1 MKKMRLKVFAPM
13 LILLT
18 FMVLGFFYT
27 INFLNVQESKG
38 VVINLAGRQRMLT
51 QKMSKEAFN
60 NLEEKNHY
68 KNLKKTAE
76 LFQTTLNGLIL
87 GDRKLNLPPI
97 ENNKIKK
104 QLLKV
109 KNLWEPFSKA
119 VYTLSNT
126 TDNLKIEEAKKFIA
140 ANNVPLLKE
149 MNKVVKM
156 MEVENTNSVA
166 SLKIMFVI
174 ILGVMGAIVVFSLIN
189 INSNIFKPMDTV
201 MQSAIKIGKIRNLAY
216 EKNSKDNL
224 ITEIKN
230 NKLFAEFANAI
241 NSILKKIQMQSEM
254 LNNLPTPVLAMD
266 TDFNITYINRIGAE
280 LIGKEQAELTG
291 LKCYDQMKTDDC
303 QTERCACAIAMRE
316 DKLVSSETVANPGNN
331 KDLPI
336 YYTGKT
342 TRDNEGNIIGAV
354 EFIADLTP
362 TKEKEKYLDESTKR
376 LHKVM
381 EQISRGDMTV
391 HLEPEGKS
399 EIVDN
404 LFTSTN
410 QMVRNIKQI
419 IQQVAEAVDSTIS
432 VSTQIAASVEEMSAG
447 AEELNNQTHAIA
459 TSIDEMTKTIVETTQ
474 NTTSAAKSARDAG
487 VIADEGGRVVN
498 KAVDGM
504 ETISTVVSQA
514 AEKIIELGNNSDKI
528 GEIIAV
534 INEIAEQTN
543 LLALNAAIEAARAGE
558 HGRGF
563 AVVADEVR
571 KLSER
576 TSSATKEIAD
586 MVQEIQSYTKQA
598 VASINEGTE
607 EVKEGK
613 DLAQKAGEAIL
624 NIVEKTNIVV
634 DEINQVATAS
644 EEQSSTSEQVSQNI
658 TMINNV
664 SSETLIG
671 IQQVAT
677 ATYELNQMTENLQAL
692 LKQFKIDNQ
701 SVTNYQPT
709 EYAGQNNEVL
719 V

>member
-1 MKKMRLKVFAPM
+1 MRLKVFAPM
-13 LILLT
+13 LTLLT

-51 QKMSKEAFN
+51 QKMSKEAFSP
-60 NLEEKNHY
+60 LEKQNHFN
-68 KNLKKTAE
+68 NLKKTAD
-76 LFQTTLNGLIL
+76 LFNSTLSGLID

-97 ENNKIKK
+97 ENEKIKN

-109 KNLWEPFSKA
+109 KKLWEPFSKA

-126 TDNLKIEEAKKFIA
+126 TDNMKIEEAKKFIA
-140 ANNVPLLKE
+140 ANNIPLLKE

-156 MEVENTNSVA
+156 MEVENTTSVA

-174 ILGVMGAIVVFSLIN
+174 ILGLMCAIVVFSLIN
-189 INSNIFKPMDTV
+189 VNSNIFKPMDTV
-201 MQSAIKIGKIRNLAY
+201 MQSAIRIGKIRNLAY
-216 EKNSKDNL
+216 EKNSKENL

-230 NKLFAEFANAI
+230 NKLFSEFANAI
-241 NSILKKIQMQSEM
+241 NSILTKIQMQSEM

-266 TDFNITYINRIGAE
+266 TDFNITYINKIGAN
-280 LIGKEQAELTG
+280 LIGKDQATLTG

-303 QTERCACAIAMRE
+303 QTERCACSIAMRE
-316 DKLVSSETVANPGNN
+316 DKLVSSETIANPGNN

-342 TRDNEGNIIGAV
+342 TRDNEGNVIGAV
-354 EFIADLTP
+354 EFVADLTP

-381 EQISRGDMTV
+381 EQVSHGDMTV
-391 HLEPEGKS
+391 YLEPEGKS
-399 EIVDN
+399 EIVDS
-404 LFTSTN
+404 LFNSMN
-410 QMVRNIKQI
+410 QMVLNIKQI
-419 IQQVAEAVDSTIS
+419 IQQVAEAVDSTMS

-459 TSIDEMTKTIVETTQ
+459 TSIDEMTKTIIETTQ
-474 NTTSAAKSARDAG
+474 NTSSAASSARDAG
-487 VIADEGGRVVN
+487 TIADEGGRVVN
-498 KAVDGM
+498 KAVNGM
-504 ETISTVVSQA
+504 ETISNVVSHA

-528 GEIIAV
+528 GEIIEV

-598 VASINEGTE
+598 VSSINEGTE
-607 EVKEGK
+607 EVREGK
-613 DLAQKAGEAIL
+613 DLAQKAGEAIS

-634 DEINQVATAS
+634 DEISQVATAS

-658 TMINNV
+658 VMINNV

-677 ATYELNQMTENLQAL
+677 ATYELNQMTENLQEI
-692 LKQFKIDNQ
+692 LKQFKMDSQ
-701 SVTNYQPT
+701 SATNYPLT
-709 EYAGQNNEVL
+709 EFAEQKNEVM

>member
-1 MKKMRLKVFAPM
+1 MRVKVFAPM

-18 FMVLGFFYT
+18 FMILGFFYT
-27 INFLNVQESKG
+27 VNFLNVQESKG

-51 QKMSKEAFN
+51 QKMSKEAFDALEKEN
-60 NLEEKNHY
+60 NY
-68 KNLKKTAE
+68 KNLKKTAD
-76 LFQTTLNGLIL
+76 LFQSTLSGLIL
-87 GDRKLNLPPI
+87 GDRKLNLPPV
-97 ENNKIKK
+97 ENEKIKT

-109 KNLWEPFSKA
+109 KNLWSPFSKA
-119 VYTLSNT
+119 IYTLANT
-126 TDNLKIEEAKKFIA
+126 TNEQGVKEAKKYIA
-140 ANNVPLLKE
+140 ANNLTLLKE
-149 MNKVVKM
+149 MNKAVKM
-156 MEVENTNSVA
+156 LEVENSKAVS
-166 SLKIMFVI
+166 SLKIMFII
-174 ILGVMGAIVVFSLIN
+174 ILGLMIGIVVFSLIN

-201 MQSAIKIGKIRNLAY
+201 MQSAIRIGKIRNLAY
-216 EKNSKDNL
+216 EKNNKENL
-224 ITEIKN
+224 IAEIKN
-230 NKLFAEFANAI
+230 NKLFGDFANSI
-241 NSILKKIQMQSEM
+241 NSILKKIQYQSEM
-254 LNNLPTPVLAMD
+254 LNNLPTPVMSMD

-280 LIGKEQAELTG
+280 LIGKDQGEVTG

-316 DKLVSSETVANPGNN
+316 DKPASSETTANPGNN

-336 YYTGKT
+336 YYTGKA

-362 TKEKEKYLDESTKR
+362 TKEKEKYLDISTKR

-381 EQISRGDMTV
+381 EQVSQGDLTV
-391 HLEPEGKS
+391 HLEPEGKD

-404 LFTSTN
+404 LFNSTN
-410 QMVRNIKQI
+410 QMVKNIKQI
-419 IQQVAEAVDSTIS
+419 IHQITESVDSTIS

-474 NTTSAAKSARDAG
+474 NTTSAAESARDAG
-487 VIADEGGRVVN
+487 VIANEGGRVVN
-498 KAVDGM
+498 NTVEGM
-504 ETISTVVSQA
+504 ETISRVVSQA

-576 TSSATKEIAD
+576 TSTATKEIAD
-586 MVQEIQSYTKQA
+586 MVEEIQSYTKQA
-598 VASINEGTE
+598 VASIHEGTT
-607 EVKEGK
+607 EVQEGK
-613 DLAQKAGEAIL
+613 ELASKAGEAIS

-658 TMINNV
+658 IMINNV

-671 IQQVAT
+671 IQQVAS
-677 ATYELNQMTENLQAL
+677 ATYELNQMTENLQEV
-692 LKQFKIDNQ
+692 LKQFKIEKQFSNQ
-701 SVTNYQPT
+701 TKQKENVEYQT
-709 EYAGQNNEVL
+709 SAV
-719 V
+719 

>member
-381 EQISRGDMTV
+381 EQISHGDMTV

>member
-1 MKKMRLKVFAPM
+1 MRLKVFAPM

-18 FMVLGFFYT
+18 FMILGFFYT

-60 NLEEKNHY
+60 VLEKENNY
-68 KNLKKTAE
+68 KTLKKTAD
-76 LFQTTLNGLIL
+76 LFQSTLNGLIL
-87 GDRKLNLPPI
+87 GDNKLNLPPVNS
-97 ENNKIKK
+97 EKVKT

-109 KNLWEPFSKA
+109 KNLWSPFSKA
-119 VYTLSNT
+119 IYTLTNT
-126 TDNLKIEEAKKFIA
+126 TNEEKVIEAKKYIA
-140 ANNVPLLKE
+140 ENNITLLKE
-149 MNKVVKM
+149 MNKAVKM
-156 MEVENTNSVA
+156 LEVENSKSVA
-166 SLKIMFVI
+166 NLKIMFII
-174 ILGVMGAIVVFSLIN
+174 ILGLMVGIVVFSLIN

-201 MQSAIKIGKIRNLAY
+201 MQSAIRIGKIRNLAY
-216 EKNSKDNL
+216 EKNNKENL
-224 ITEIKN
+224 IAEIKN
-230 NKLFAEFANAI
+230 NKLFGDFANSI
-241 NSILKKIQMQSEM
+241 NSIIKKIQYQSEM
-254 LNNLPTPVLAMD
+254 LNNLPTPVLSMD

-280 LIGKEQAELTG
+280 LIGKDQSDLTG

-316 DKLVSSETVANPGNN
+316 DKMVSSETVANPGNN

-354 EFIADLTP
+354 EFLTDLTP
-362 TKEKEKYLDESTKR
+362 TKAKEKYLDESTKR
-376 LHKVM
+376 LHNVM
-381 EQISRGDMTV
+381 EQVSHGDLTV
-391 HLEPEGKS
+391 QLEPEGKS
-399 EIVDN
+399 EIVDS
-404 LFTSTN
+404 LFESTN
-410 QMVRNIKQI
+410 QMVKNIKQI
-419 IQQVAEAVDSTIS
+419 IYQITESVDSTIS

-459 TSIDEMTKTIVETTQ
+459 TSIDEMTKTIVETTE

-487 VIADEGGRVVN
+487 IIADEGGRVVN
-498 KAVDGM
+498 NTVNGM
-504 ETISTVVSQA
+504 EKISKVVSHA

-586 MVQEIQSYTKQA
+586 MVEEIQSYTKQA
-598 VASINEGTE
+598 VSSIHEGTK
-607 EVKEGK
+607 EVHEGK
-613 DLAQKAGEAIL
+613 ELASKAGDAIS
-624 NIVEKTNIVV
+624 NIVKKTNIVV

-644 EEQSSTSEQVSQNI
+644 EEQSSTSEQVAQNI

-671 IQQVAT
+671 IQQVAG
-677 ATYELNQMTENLQAL
+677 ATYELNQMTENLQEV
-692 LKQFKIDNQ
+692 LKQFKIEEQ
-701 SVTNYQPT
+701 ASVQIQKREESVT
-709 EYAGQNNEVL
+709 EYESSMV
-719 V
+719 

>member
-1 MKKMRLKVFAPM
+1 MRLKVFAPM
-13 LILLT
+13 LLLLT

-27 INFLNVQESKG
+27 INFLNVQKSKG
-38 VVINLAGRQRMLT
+38 VVINLAGKQRMLT

-60 NLEEKNHY
+60 ANEQKNNY
-68 KNLKKTAE
+68 KNLKETAK
-76 LFQTTLNGLIL
+76 LFQTTLNGLIF
-87 GDRKLNLPPI
+87 GDRKLNLPAI
-97 ENNKIKK
+97 DNEKIKA
-104 QLLKV
+104 QLFKV
-109 KNLWEPFSKA
+109 KDLWEPFSKSI
-119 VYTLSNT
+119 YTLINT
-126 TDNLKIEEAKKFIA
+126 SDNEKIIESQKFID
-140 ANNVPLLKE
+140 ANNIKLLKE
-149 MNKVVKM
+149 MNKAVKM
-156 MEVENTNSVA
+156 LEVENTEDVSN
-166 SLKIMFVI
+166 LKTMFII
-174 ILGVMGAIVVFSLIN
+174 ILGVMFGIVIFSLIN
-189 INSNIFKPMDTV
+189 INSNIFKPMDIV

-216 EKNSKDNL
+216 EKNNKENL

-230 NKLFAEFANAI
+230 NKLFAEFANSI
-241 NSILKKIQMQSEM
+241 NSILQKIQYQSEM
-254 LNNLPTPVLAMD
+254 LNNLPTPVMSMD

-280 LIGKEQAELTG
+280 LIGKDQATITG

-316 DKLVSSETVANPGNN
+316 DKMVSSETIANPGNN

-362 TKEKEKYLDESTKR
+362 TKEKEKYLDVSTKR
-376 LHKVM
+376 LHNVM
-381 EQISRGDMTV
+381 EQISHGDLTV

-399 EIVDN
+399 EIVDS
-404 LFTSTN
+404 LFSSTN
-410 QMVRNIKQI
+410 QMVKNIKQI
-419 IQQVAEAVDSTIS
+419 IGQVAESVDSTIS

-459 TSIDEMTKTIVETTQ
+459 TSIDEMTKTIIETTQ
-474 NTTSAAKSARDAG
+474 NTTSAASSARDAG

-498 KAVDGM
+498 NTVDGM
-504 ETISTVVSQA
+504 ETISKVVSHA
-514 AEKIIELGNNSDKI
+514 AKKIIELGNNSDKI

-586 MVQEIQSYTKQA
+586 MVEEIQSYTKQA
-598 VASINEGTE
+598 VSSINEGTT
-607 EVKEGK
+607 EVQEGK
-613 DLAQKAGEAIL
+613 ELARKAGEAIS

-644 EEQSSTSEQVSQNI
+644 EEQSSTSEQVAQNI
-658 TMINNV
+658 VMINNV

-671 IQQVAT
+671 IQQVAS
-677 ATYELNQMTENLQAL
+677 ATYELNQMTENLQEI
-692 LKQFKIDNQ
+692 LKQFKIEKQTSTKVQQKNEFVENQ
-701 SVTNYQPT
+701 FSVAT
-709 EYAGQNNEVL
+709 
-719 V
+719 

>member
-1 MKKMRLKVFAPM
+1 MRVKVFAPM

-18 FMVLGFFYT
+18 FMIVGFFYT

-51 QKMSKEAFN
+51 QKMSKEAFDALEKKN
-60 NLEEKNHY
+60 NY
-68 KNLKKTAE
+68 KNLKKTAD
-76 LFQTTLNGLIL
+76 LFQSTLSGLIL
-87 GDRKLNLPPI
+87 GDRKLNLPPV
-97 ENNKIKK
+97 ENEKIKT

-109 KNLWEPFSKA
+109 KNLWSPFSKA
-119 VYTLSNT
+119 IYTLANT
-126 TDNLKIEEAKKFIA
+126 TNEHEVKEAKKYIA
-140 ANNVPLLKE
+140 ANNLTLLKE
-149 MNKVVKM
+149 MNKAVKM
-156 MEVENTNSVA
+156 LEVENSKGVA
-166 SLKIMFVI
+166 NLKIMFII
-174 ILGVMGAIVVFSLIN
+174 ILGIMVGIVVFSLIS

-201 MQSAIKIGKIRNLAY
+201 MQSAIRIGKIRNLAY
-216 EKNSKDNL
+216 EKNNKDNL
-224 ITEIKN
+224 IAEIKN
-230 NKLFAEFANAI
+230 NKLFGDFANSI
-241 NSILKKIQMQSEM
+241 NSILKKIQYQSEM
-254 LNNLPTPVLAMD
+254 LNNLPTPVMSMD
-266 TDFNITYINRIGAE
+266 TDFNITYINKIGAE
-280 LIGKEQAELTG
+280 LIGKKQAEVTG
-291 LKCYDQMKTDDC
+291 LKCYDQLKTGDC
-303 QTERCACAIAMRE
+303 QTERCASAIAMRE
-316 DKLVSSETVANPGNN
+316 DKMVSSETTANPGNN

-336 YYTGKT
+336 YYTGKA
-342 TRDNEGNIIGAV
+342 TRDNEGNISGAV

-362 TKEKEKYLDESTKR
+362 TKEKEKYLDVSTKR

-381 EQISRGDMTV
+381 EQVSQGDLTV
-391 HLEPEGKS
+391 HLEPEGKD

-404 LFTSTN
+404 LFNSTN
-410 QMVRNIKQI
+410 QMVKNIKQI
-419 IQQVAEAVDSTIS
+419 IHQITESVDSTIS

-474 NTTSAAKSARDAG
+474 NTTSAAQSARDAG
-487 VIADEGGRVVN
+487 VIANEGGKVVN
-498 KAVDGM
+498 NTVEGM
-504 ETISTVVSQA
+504 ETISKVVSQA

-576 TSSATKEIAD
+576 TSTATKEIAE
-586 MVQEIQSYTKQA
+586 MVEEIQSYTKQA
-598 VASINEGTE
+598 VKSIHEGTT
-607 EVKEGK
+607 EVQEGK
-613 DLAQKAGEAIL
+613 ELARKAGKAIS

-644 EEQSSTSEQVSQNI
+644 EEQSSTSEQVAQNI

-671 IQQVAT
+671 IQQVAS
-677 ATYELNQMTENLQAL
+677 ATYELNQMTENLQEV
-692 LKQFKIDNQ
+692 LKQFKIGNEFSNKTEQ
-701 SVTNYQPT
+701 KENVEYQT
-709 EYAGQNNEVL
+709 SAV
-719 V
+719 

>member
-1 MKKMRLKVFAPM
+1 MRLKVFAPM
-13 LILLT
+13 LTLLT

-51 QKMSKEAFN
+51 QKMSKEAFSP
-60 NLEEKNHY
+60 LEKQNHFN
-68 KNLKKTAE
+68 NLKKTAD
-76 LFQTTLNGLIL
+76 LFNSTLSGLID

-97 ENNKIKK
+97 ENEKIKN

-109 KNLWEPFSKA
+109 KKLWGPFSKA

-126 TDNLKIEEAKKFIA
+126 TDNIKIEEAKKFIA
-140 ANNVPLLKE
+140 ANNIPLLKE

-156 MEVENTNSVA
+156 MEVENTTSVA

-174 ILGVMGAIVVFSLIN
+174 ILGLMCAIVVFSLIN
-189 INSNIFKPMDTV
+189 VNSNIFKPMDTV
-201 MQSAIKIGKIRNLAY
+201 MQSAIRIGKIRNLAY
-216 EKNSKDNL
+216 EKNSKENL

-230 NKLFAEFANAI
+230 NKLFSEFANAI
-241 NSILKKIQMQSEM
+241 NSILTKIQMQSEM

-266 TDFNITYINRIGAE
+266 TDFNITYINKIGAN
-280 LIGKEQAELTG
+280 LIGKDQATLTG

-303 QTERCACAIAMRE
+303 QTERCACSIAMRE
-316 DKLVSSETVANPGNN
+316 DKLVSSETTANPGNN

-354 EFIADLTP
+354 EFIVDLTP

-381 EQISRGDMTV
+381 EQVSHGDMTV
-391 HLEPEGKS
+391 YLEPEGKS
-399 EIVDN
+399 EIVDS
-404 LFTSTN
+404 LFNSTN
-410 QMVRNIKQI
+410 QMVLNIKQI
-419 IQQVAEAVDSTIS
+419 IQQVAEAVDSTMS

-447 AEELNNQTHAIA
+447 AEELNNQTHSIA
-459 TSIDEMTKTIVETTQ
+459 TSIDEMTKTIIETTQ
-474 NTTSAAKSARDAG
+474 NTSSAASSARDAG
-487 VIADEGGRVVN
+487 AIADEGGRVVN

-504 ETISTVVSQA
+504 ETISNVVSQA

-528 GEIIAV
+528 GEIIEV

-586 MVQEIQSYTKQA
+586 MIQEIQSYTKQA
-598 VASINEGTE
+598 VSSINEGTE
-607 EVKEGK
+607 EVREGK
-613 DLAQKAGEAIL
+613 DLAQKAGEAIS

-658 TMINNV
+658 VMINNV

-677 ATYELNQMTENLQAL
+677 ATYELNQMTENLQEI
-692 LKQFKIDNQ
+692 LKQFKMDSQ
-701 SVTNYQPT
+701 SATNYPLT
-709 EYAGQNNEVL
+709 EFAEQKNEVM